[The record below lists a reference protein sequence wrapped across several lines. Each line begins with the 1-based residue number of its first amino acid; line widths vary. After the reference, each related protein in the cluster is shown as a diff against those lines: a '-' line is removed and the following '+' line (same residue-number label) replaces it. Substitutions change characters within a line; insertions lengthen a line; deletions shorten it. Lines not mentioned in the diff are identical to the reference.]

1 MIRHTLFLFLAL
13 RASDVITLLGA
24 LYFVPKHVAAEEL
37 GAILPATSFA
47 TFLALPLFAFAMTVM
62 KEASVL
68 AAENRRGELKALLR
82 GAFAAGAA
90 AIAIL
95 LMLAGALVPAFL
107 AKMKIADSAVG
118 FFVLA
123 TAFLG
128 CVAPVFTDQLQSTR
142 RFAALGAIEVGAAL
156 LRLLVLVVTMP
167 FRALAGF
174 FAGNATVPV
183 IRIAGAIWA
192 LRAELRVPAKPFWT
206 QTAVRRI
213 ALAFLAVLVYQFAT
227 MGVALYEQTA
237 LRTLLP
243 TAASAGY
250 FMLTRLSDLL
260 NYLTLPLILVL
271 FPYTAAIAQRGETTT
286 ALVRKSIAV
295 AFGAAT
301 ILSLVYA
308 LWGAELISFIP
319 HGEEYAG
326 FAPLLPLLVLIG
338 ALTAGQVFYTNT
350 EVSAARFGFLRWL
363 VPLNLAE
370 LAALHVLGPR
380 LDSLTGFL
388 SLFLAFA
395 AIRFGGCYYALRQP
409 APA

>member
-1 MIRHTLFLFLAL
+1 MIRHALLLFLAL
-13 RASDVITLLGA
+13 RASDVITILGA
-24 LYFVPKHVAAEEL
+24 LYFVPKYATAEEL

-62 KEASVL
+62 KEASQL
-68 AAENRRGELKALLR
+68 AAESRRGELKALLR

-90 AIAIL
+90 TLVL
-95 LMLAGALVPAFL
+95 LLALAATLVPAFL
-107 AKMKIADSAVG
+107 AKMEIADSAVG

-123 TAFLG
+123 AAFLG

-142 RFAALGAIEVGAAL
+142 RFAALGAIEIGAAL

-167 FRALAGF
+167 FRAFAGF
-174 FAGNATVPV
+174 FAGNTTVPV
-183 IRIAGAIWA
+183 IRIAGAILA

-206 QTAVRRI
+206 RTAVRRI
-213 ALAFLAVLVYQFAT
+213 AIAFLAVLVYQFAT

-243 TAASAGY
+243 TVDSACY

-271 FPYTAAIAQRGETTT
+271 FPYTATIARRGETTT
-286 ALVRKSIAV
+286 VLVRKSIAI

-301 ILSLVYA
+301 VLSLVYA
-308 LWGAELISFIP
+308 LWGETLMSLIP
-319 HGEEYAG
+319 HGEEYAQ
-326 FAPLLPLLVLIG
+326 FTPLLPLLVLIG
-338 ALTAGQVFYTNT
+338 VLTAGQVFYTNT
-350 EVSAARFGFLRWL
+350 EVSAGRFGFLRWL
-363 VPLNLAE
+363 VSLNLAE
-370 LAALHVLGPR
+370 LAVLHWLGPR
-380 LDSLTGFL
+380 LGSLTGFL
-388 SLFLAFA
+388 TVFLAFA
-395 AIRFGGCYYALRQP
+395 ALRFGCCYHALRRQ